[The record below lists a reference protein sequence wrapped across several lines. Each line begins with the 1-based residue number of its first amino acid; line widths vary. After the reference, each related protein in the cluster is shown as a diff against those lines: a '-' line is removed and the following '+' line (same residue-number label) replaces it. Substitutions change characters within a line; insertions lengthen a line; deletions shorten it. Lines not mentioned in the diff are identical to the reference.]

1 MFSLI
6 PNPAP
11 VLRAVLVAVAVS
23 LLPSSD
29 APAATITFVGVEPGT
44 AGSGYAVQNWSNAG
58 VAKEFD
64 LSGNVYGTAGY
75 YQIRPTLNSSPSDV
89 YEAVASG
96 NNLGI
101 TAGTNPT
108 LYSAPVFLSSIT
120 GGAGTYVNFGG
131 YPLFRGPDGSTL
143 YRQGSLSVSV
153 GNGLFNTPSGANT
166 GYYGD
171 AFSFTMASGFGANFR
186 IGIAVDTAGTGTYA
200 PDYVSIY
207 NSGTGS
213 VFSSLLT
220 RNGTP
225 DMTVFDVSAS
235 AGESF
240 AAAMWQLAGTQS
252 VSPFGLIT
260 FDVSRYNFDVGSGL
274 SQTNSV
280 SLGGAPAGVLK
291 TGAGTL
297 VMASS
302 NSAAGGALVSGG
314 TLVMAAGS
322 VIGGNITNNS
332 TLVFDGA
339 HGGVANAVSGTG
351 SLVKSGAGIA
361 TFYAS
366 NSYAG
371 ATVVSG
377 GQLMLGGAGAIPT
390 GSAVDIASGASINL
404 TGYYAPGDTNR
415 TIGGLTGAGILY
427 GGGGTVTINKSAD
440 TDTFSGDIQGGQG
453 LIKSGAGNLALAGA
467 SSYTGTTFVNEG
479 RLVLAHADALGATSG
494 GTVVASGAQLRI
506 NSLADTVFAA
516 EPLIISGAGVPSG
529 GALRNA
535 TNNNTWQG
543 TITLAANATIGAGS
557 GTTLT
562 LMATNGATLD
572 LSSFN
577 LVVDGAGTVQVNGG
591 IAGSGQISKIGSGQL
606 VVSNS
611 VLAATIL
618 SNSAS
623 VHFAAA
629 PADGTFAVLSGP
641 LDSASLASTSVTGLG
656 AGQTGTLVNA
666 PNLVVQVS
674 TAGNGY
680 DTWLGGQPASSANQ
694 LAYAIGGASGPTATN
709 GVASTTS
716 VTSTN
721 LSITAIVRT
730 NDPNLTVSGQSIT
743 NLATGNWTNNDVTLT
758 VPADQTGA
766 TPGTTQRQ
774 TFSTPLGSG
783 GRKFLRLNTTLQP

>member
-153 GNGLFNTPSGANT
+153 GNGIFNTPSGANT

-207 NSGTGS
+207 SSGTGS

-302 NSAAGGALVSGG
+302 NSTAGGALVSGG

-427 GGGGTVTINKSAD
+427 GSGGTVTVNKASGSD
-440 TDTFSGDIQGGQG
+440 IFSGDIQGGQG
-453 LIKSGAGNLALAGA
+453 LIKSGSGTLVLSGSN
-467 SSYTGTTFVNEG
+467 SYTGGTTISAGTLQIGDGGTTGSINGAITNNAALVYNRSNNLTQGGVISGTGTLAKSGNGTLTLDSANTYSGATTISGG
-479 RLVLAHADALGATSG
+479 RVITTSSNALGGSSAAV
-494 GTVVASGAQLRI
+494 TV
-506 NSLADTVFAA
+506 
-516 EPLIISGAGVPSG
+516 SG
-529 GALRNA
+529 GAYLDIRTNMTRTGTVTFDGGRLA
-535 TNNNTWQG
+535 T
-543 TITLAANATIGAGS
+543 S
-557 GTTLT
+557 
-562 LMATNGATLD
+562 
-572 LSSFN
+572 
-577 LVVDGAGTVQVNGG
+577 DGAP
-591 IAGSGQISKIGSGQL
+591 
-606 VVSNS
+606 
-611 VLAATIL
+611 AA
-618 SNSAS
+618 
-623 VHFAAA
+623 
-629 PADGTFAVLSGP
+629 
-641 LDSASLASTSVTGLG
+641 
-656 AGQTGTLVNA
+656 LVNSGGSFVLTNA
-666 PNLVVQVS
+666 AEIV
-674 TAGNGY
+674 AE
-680 DTWLGGQPASSANQ
+680 LGG
-694 LAYAIGGASGPTATN
+694 TA
-709 GVASTTS
+709 
-716 VTSTN
+716 
-721 LSITAIVRT
+721 
-730 NDPNLTVSGQSIT
+730 
-743 NLATGNWTNNDVTLT
+743 
-758 VPADQTGA
+758 
-766 TPGTTQRQ
+766 
-774 TFSTPLGSG
+774 
-783 GRKFLRLNTTLQP
+783 